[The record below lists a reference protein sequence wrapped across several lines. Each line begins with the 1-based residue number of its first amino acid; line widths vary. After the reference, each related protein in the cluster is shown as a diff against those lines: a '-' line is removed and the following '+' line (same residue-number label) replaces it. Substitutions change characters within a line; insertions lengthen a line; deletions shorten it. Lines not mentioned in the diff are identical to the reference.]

1 MTRSLVWV
9 KPEGAEVAD
18 VELDAGR
25 MAATGSAIGG
35 GPIPYRLEY
44 ELTTGERYVTA
55 RLAVRAHGT
64 DAEAGP
70 WRRWLELVN
79 RPEGEWTVT
88 ARAEGH
94 VALPPPG
101 GDAAALRGALDCDLG
116 LSPLTNTM
124 PVLRGRLLDG
134 PPPGGSPDDG
144 APDDGAPDDGPSDDG
159 APSDGAPVEH
169 LMAWVSV
176 PDLVVTP
183 SRQTY
188 RFVRRDGDRRV
199 VRFSSPGFTEEIVFD
214 QDGLV
219 VDYPSIGRAVS
230 GP

>member
-9 KPEGAEVAD
+9 KPEGAELAD

-25 MAATGSAIGG
+25 MAATGSVIGG
-35 GPIPYRLEY
+35 GPFPYRLEY

-55 RLAVRAHGT
+55 RLAVRAYGI
-64 DAEAGP
+64 DAETGR

-101 GDAAALRGALDCDLG
+101 GDATALRGALDCDLG

-124 PVLRGRLLDG
+124 PVLRGGFLDDSSRDAG
-134 PPPGGSPDDG
+134 
-144 APDDGAPDDGPSDDG
+144 
-159 APSDGAPVEH
+159 PVEH

-188 RFVRRDGDRRV
+188 AFVRRDGDRSV
-199 VRFSSPGFTEEIVFD
+199 VRYSSPGFTEEIVFAP
-214 QDGLV
+214 DGLV

>member
-1 MTRSLVWV
+1 MTRTLVWV
-9 KPEGAEVAD
+9 KPEGAELAD

-35 GPIPYRLEY
+35 GPLPYRLEY

-55 RLAVRAHGT
+55 RLAVRTHGT
-64 DAEAGP
+64 GSAGP

-79 RPEGEWTVT
+79 RPEGAWTVT

-101 GDAAALRGALDCDLG
+101 GDAATLRGALDCDLG
-116 LSPLTNTM
+116 LSPLTPTM
-124 PVLRGRLLDG
+124 PVLRGGFLEDHPRDHG
-134 PPPGGSPDDG
+134 
-144 APDDGAPDDGPSDDG
+144 
-159 APSDGAPVEH
+159 PVEH
-169 LMAWVSV
+169 LMASVSV
-176 PDLVVTP
+176 PDLVVRP

-188 RFVRRDGDRRV
+188 ALVRRDGKRRV
-199 VRFSSPGFTEEIVFD
+199 MQHTSPGCTEEIVFAP
-214 QDGLV
+214 DGLV